1 MRIVSSVNLS
11 SISVQ
16 HKKDSSIE
24 NSSLMNSLKANSS
37 SLTVGPESLSVQK
50 STRIISFQKM
60 RKTNVYSTYKDYFLH
75 CYFTSSKKKIVA
87 TLNIL
92 FMVWSLPN
100 SMCCLL
106 PTKHILKKE
115 NDVFLRFRN
124 VIKDRFSVAA
134 LLLCVFFSIP
144 Y

>member
-1 MRIVSSVNLS
+1 MTRLTYIQIVLYHIYITTPKTKIAIANYVDINQLS
-11 SISVQ
+11 FYHAKEICMSF
-16 HKKDSSIE
+16 
-24 NSSLMNSLKANSS
+24 ANYFA
-37 SLTVGPESLSVQK
+37 
-50 STRIISFQKM
+50 FQKM